1 MNFKFLTL
9 TVFVLIL
16 GSLGLSSAQDQPNV
30 VILLADDLGYG
41 DVGFHGSDIQTPHI
55 DRLASEGAQLEA
67 FYACPMCTPTRAGLM
82 TGRYPIRYGL
92 MRSVI
97 PPQRDFGLDTSEET
111 LADVFAKAGY
121 KRRGI
126 MGKWHLGHR
135 QKKWLPLER
144 GFTDFIGHYNGAI
157 DYFTHER
164 DGELD
169 WHHNDQSVKVEGY
182 ATDLI
187 GEGAVEFI
195 RSTPKNEPYFLYVPF
210 NAPHSPFQAKEADLE
225 KYPHRT
231 GRQKTYAAM
240 VDSLD
245 QAIGKILAA
254 AEARGDLDDTFILFF
269 SDNGGVR
276 NVASNG
282 ELKGSKLTVYQ
293 GGIRVAAAAMW
304 KNGGIV
310 GGKRIRENM
319 GYIDVLPTLRR
330 MIGVN
335 DPPARPLDGIDV
347 LDALRGKA
355 KLTDRTWFTYL
366 DQNDERIEQLA
377 ANTRDWKLVFRRP
390 APDAEATES
399 SLELYEIGNDPYEK
413 LDISKRDPK
422 SVKKRAQAIAGAK
435 AKLTAEIETFQSLKS
450 ENQID
455 RFRRGASNTP
465 AIPDWT
471 PTH

>member
-1 MNFKFLTL
+1 
-9 TVFVLIL
+9 
-16 GSLGLSSAQDQPNV
+16 
-30 VILLADDLGYG
+30 
-41 DVGFHGSDIQTPHI
+41 
-55 DRLASEGAQLEA
+55 
-67 FYACPMCTPTRAGLM
+67 
-82 TGRYPIRYGL
+82 
-92 MRSVI
+92 
-97 PPQRDFGLDTSEET
+97 
-111 LADVFAKAGY
+111 
-121 KRRGI
+121 
-126 MGKWHLGHR
+126 
-135 QKKWLPLER
+135 
-144 GFTDFIGHYNGAI
+144 
-157 DYFTHER
+157 
-164 DGELD
+164 
-169 WHHNDQSVKVEGY
+169 
-182 ATDLI
+182 
-187 GEGAVEFI
+187 
-195 RSTPKNEPYFLYVPF
+195 
-210 NAPHSPFQAKEADLE
+210 
-225 KYPHRT
+225 
-231 GRQKTYAAM
+231 M

-304 KNGGIV
+304 KNGGIA

-377 ANTRDWKLVFRRP
+377 ANTKDWKLVFRRP
-390 APDAEATES
+390 APDSEATES

-422 SVKKRAQAIAGAK
+422 SVKKSAQAIAGAK